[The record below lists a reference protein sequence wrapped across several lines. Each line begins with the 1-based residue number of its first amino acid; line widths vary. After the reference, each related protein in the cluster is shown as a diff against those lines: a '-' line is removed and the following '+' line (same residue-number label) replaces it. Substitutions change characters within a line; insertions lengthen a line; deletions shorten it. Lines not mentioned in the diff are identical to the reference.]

1 MVLINPGANALP
13 NQRRRVARWNG
24 CYILCG
30 MDRQDQ
36 PAPPH
41 LILIRIGRLP
51 SWGAVSNSSSPAE
64 KRLDPPRGQFILL
77 SSVTTACVCG
87 ASEGPSGGGGKHSP
101 FMRKDTDRLRADASP
116 LLAKERQKRK
126 PDWQPWS
133 APTSVWTAPEER
145 LPDCYYLWAVGCLPW
160 WSLYFLGVPA
170 FPGESCLLWAALIFL
185 GEPALPCGP
194 APTFP

>member
-13 NQRRRVARWNG
+13 NQRRSLARWNG

-30 MDRQDQ
+30 MDKQDQ

-87 ASEGPSGGGGKHSP
+87 ASEGPSGGN
-101 FMRKDTDRLRADASP
+101 
-116 LLAKERQKRK
+116 
-126 PDWQPWS
+126 
-133 APTSVWTAPEER
+133 TAPSWGR
-145 LPDCYYLWAVGCLPW
+145 TRIVWGQMHRHCWPKSDRRA
-160 WSLYFLGVPA
+160 SLTDN
-170 FPGESCLLWAALIFL
+170 PGQHPPLSGQRQTEISDY
-185 GEPALPCGP
+185 
-194 APTFP
+194 